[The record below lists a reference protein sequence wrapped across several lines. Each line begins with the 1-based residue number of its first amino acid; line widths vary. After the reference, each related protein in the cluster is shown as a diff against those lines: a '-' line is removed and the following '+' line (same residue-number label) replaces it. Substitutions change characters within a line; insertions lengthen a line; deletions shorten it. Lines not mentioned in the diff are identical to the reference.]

1 MNAIHLAHNVWDR
14 VPEANLKN
22 FARRLVQYVAPKHLL
37 RSSRW
42 SEAMLVELS
51 RLDVA
56 KAGISVGGVPYIT
69 LGQGPSFY
77 GNHATTMEAFRYRC
91 LPRAIR
97 QKFPGRCV
105 NVALDIVLRYAYAHA
120 EAYRTPP
127 VEPSLRGEFHRNHQD
142 TINDLESLTRS
153 ERRELAQR
161 FAISAGDVVIDGGAF
176 IGFGALKYSRLVGSE
191 GRIIAIEADPDN
203 QRLFD
208 QNMNENR
215 VSNVTL
221 IRCALWETVGTMSLN
236 QAGRQANSVVDQI
249 VQGGSSLAVQ
259 TDTIDSVVNE
269 TGLKKVS
276 LVSLTINGAELEAIR
291 GMHRTLKVH
300 RPNLVVAGWY
310 KRDSVAICDL
320 AARELESVGY
330 QSAIGSRG
338 RLYAWAP

>member
-1 MNAIHLAHNVWDR
+1 MSAIQLAQNVWDR
-14 VPEANLKN
+14 VPEANFKN
-22 FARRLVQYVAPKHLL
+22 FARRFIQSVAPKRLL
-37 RSSRW
+37 RSLRW
-42 SEAMLVELS
+42 SDAMLAELAL
-51 RLDVA
+51 LDVA
-56 KAGISVGGVPYIT
+56 KAGITNGGVPYIT
-69 LGQGPSFY
+69 LAEGPSFY
-77 GNHATTMEAFRYRC
+77 GNHATPRDALRYRC

-97 QKFPGRCV
+97 QKFPCSCV
-105 NVALDIVLRYAYAHA
+105 RVALDIVLRYAYAHA

-142 TINDLESLTRS
+142 TINDLESLTRA
-153 ERRELAQR
+153 ECQELARR

-176 IGFGALKYSRLVGSE
+176 IGFGALKYSRLVGSD

-203 QRLFD
+203 QHLFD
-208 QNMNENR
+208 QNMNENH

-221 IRCALWETVGTMSLN
+221 IRCALWDIVGIMSLN
-236 QAGRQANSVVDQI
+236 QAGRQANSLVDQI

-269 TGLKKVS
+269 TGLEKVS

-310 KRDSVAICDL
+310 KRDGVAICDI
-320 AARELESVGY
+320 AARELQSVGY
-330 QSAIGSRG
+330 QSVIGSRG